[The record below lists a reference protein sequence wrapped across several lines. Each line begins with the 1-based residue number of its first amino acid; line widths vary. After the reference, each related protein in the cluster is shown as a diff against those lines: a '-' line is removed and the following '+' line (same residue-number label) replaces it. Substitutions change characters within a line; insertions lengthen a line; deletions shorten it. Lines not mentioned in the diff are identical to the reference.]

1 MPAPSENR
9 EMIEGRDARFWHKA
23 DLFRAGENFRFFEL
37 PWSMEECRKVGT
49 ASAKSVAS
57 GDRRPASRRGDART
71 PGAKRGGEY

>member
-49 ASAKSVAS
+49 AYGQV
-57 GDRRPASRRGDART
+57 RRERRSKACKPT
-71 PGAKRGGEY
+71 W